1 MIPGRRP
8 DPAPSVPSADGS
20 IRPHCRSFSQN
31 KPARI
36 LSPPNQKLAGE
47 GITWRYLGTG
57 PGTASVA
64 AFCIASLRSHNI
76 EDVRPSLLSYRL
88 AWLDRPAPRRRILR
102 LCGTACT
109 RQTPRRWLAGFS
121 RAMQPARYPIR
132 GSVSI
137 VHGRSSSTLSA
148 GEHRRATSLRH
159 AGWQRPGAQ
168 ARKPIH
174 TSSIRPLKCDRDHE
188 PMSTGMSGSPWMQSA
203 GPSRPAA
210 PRCN

>member
-1 MIPGRRP
+1 MRL
-8 DPAPSVPSADGS
+8 DTS
-20 IRPHCRSFSQN
+20 CRSFSQN

-109 RQTPRRWLAGFS
+109 RQTARRWLAGFS
-121 RAMQPARYPIR
+121 RAMQPARYPIP

-137 VHGRSSSTLSA
+137 VHGRSSSTTV
-148 GEHRRATSLRH
+148 GWRAST
-159 AGWQRPGAQ
+159 
-168 ARKPIH
+168 
-174 TSSIRPLKCDRDHE
+174 RDI
-188 PMSTGMSGSPWMQSA
+188 S
-203 GPSRPAA
+203 A
-210 PRCN
+210 PRRLAKAWRTGAKADPYIVDPPSEM